1 MTTEVAA
8 ATTLVVP
15 PAALAGE
22 TFRLAGDAYHHL
34 VRVKRLEIGDALRLT
49 DGAGRARFAELT
61 SISKK
66 EALARLGDEAPTH
79 EPALH
84 VEIWTAPP
92 KPERAS
98 WLVEKA
104 TEIGVAAIRFLP
116 TARAARTF
124 AAPQLE
130 RLTRVAVA
138 AVEQCG
144 RARVPA
150 IATEESLATALERRR
165 GPSETKVIVLDASGT
180 HPFSGAFG
188 SSFLF
193 SSSTSLS
200 SSSAGTTVP
209 PRTVDVALLI
219 GPEGGWT
226 AAERGRFAEAGAEIW
241 SLGARALRVETAAVV
256 AAGIVL
262 AR

>member
-1 MTTEVAA
+1 MTADGLA

-22 TFRLAGDAYHHL
+22 TFRLEGDAYHHL
-34 VRVKRLEIGDALRLT
+34 VRVKRLEVGDALRMT
-49 DGAGRARFAELT
+49 DGAGRARYADLT
-61 SISKK
+61 SISKQN
-66 EALARLGDEAPTH
+66 ALARLGDEAPTN
-79 EPALH
+79 EPTLH

-104 TEIGVAAIRFLP
+104 TEVGVAAIRFLP
-116 TARAARTF
+116 TERAARTF
-124 AAPQLE
+124 AAPHLD

-150 IATEESLATALERRR
+150 IATEESLATALERRL
-165 GPSETKVIVLDASGT
+165 GHSETRIIALDASGT
-180 HPFSGAFG
+180 NPFSGAFA

-193 SSSTSLS
+193 SFS
-200 SSSAGTTVP
+200 SSSAGTTEP
-209 PRTVDVALLI
+209 PQAVDVALLI

-226 AAERGRFAEAGAEIW
+226 DAERGRFAAAGAEVW
-241 SLGARALRVETAAVV
+241 SLGERALRVETAAIV
-256 AAGIVL
+256 AAGLVL
-262 AR
+262 AGGGRR

>member
-1 MTTEVAA
+1 MTSDGPA

-22 TFRLAGDAYHHL
+22 TFRLEGEAHHHL
-34 VRVKRLEIGDALRLT
+34 VRVKRLEVGDALRLT

-66 EALARLGDEAPTH
+66 DALARLGDEAPTN
-79 EPALH
+79 EPALQ

-92 KPERAS
+92 KPERAA

-104 TEIGVAAIRFLP
+104 TEVGVAAIRFLA
-116 TARAARTF
+116 TERAARTF

-150 IATEESLATALERRR
+150 IATEESLATALERLGRSR
-165 GPSETKVIVLDASGT
+165 KTIVAFDSSGAN
-180 HPFSGAFG
+180 PFSGAFA
-188 SSFLF
+188 SSF
-193 SSSTSLS
+193 LS
-200 SSSAGTTVP
+200 SSSSSSSPGAPEP
-209 PRTVDVALLI
+209 PRAVDVVLLI

-226 AAERGRFAEAGAEIW
+226 DAERARFAAAGAEVW
-241 SLGARALRVETAAVV
+241 SLGERALRVETAAVV